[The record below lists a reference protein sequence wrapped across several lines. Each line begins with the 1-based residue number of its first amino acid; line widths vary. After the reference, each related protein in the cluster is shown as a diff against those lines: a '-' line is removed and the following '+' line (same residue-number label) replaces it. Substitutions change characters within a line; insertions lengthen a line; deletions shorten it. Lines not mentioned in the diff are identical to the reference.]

1 MTTEE
6 YINLLIENEKRT
18 QSQGWVERNSELEE
32 IKKYHHMIAGLI
44 SGKDLM
50 ENLKN
55 YRKKTLKQRELLK
68 KELKNKDSSCQ
79 IF

>member
-1 MTTEE
+1 
-6 YINLLIENEKRT
+6 
-18 QSQGWVERNSELEE
+18 
-32 IKKYHHMIAGLI
+32 MIAGLI

-55 YRKKTLKQRELLK
+55 YRKKTLKERELLK